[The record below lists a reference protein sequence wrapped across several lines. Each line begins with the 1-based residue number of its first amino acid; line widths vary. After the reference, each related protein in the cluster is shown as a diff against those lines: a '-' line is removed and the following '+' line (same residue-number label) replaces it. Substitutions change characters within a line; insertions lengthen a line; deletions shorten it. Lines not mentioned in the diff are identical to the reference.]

1 MTSAQSAHNLQK
13 FDKNSDTLMTIN
25 SKTRPICP
33 DKKFLSHLCQKKK
46 MPLQEYPIKYADE
59 G

>member
-33 DKKFLSHLCQKKK
+33 DKKFLAHLCQKKRDAATRISYK
-46 MPLQEYPIKYADE
+46 VC

>member
-33 DKKFLSHLCQKKK
+33 DKKFLAHLCQKKDAATRISYK
-46 MPLQEYPIKYADE
+46 VC

>member
-25 SKTRPICP
+25 SKTRPICL
-33 DKKFLSHLCQKKK
+33 DKKFLAHLCQKKDAATRISYK
-46 MPLQEYPIKYADE
+46 VC